1 MICGRYYLGLDH
13 MEEIAPIRREVFGTE
28 QGWSD
33 DILFNET
40 DETAIQAVVY
50 KDMDRTIPVGVGRLH
65 KTENG
70 EDFKIGRIAVKKD
83 ERGQGYGDFI
93 VRMLVDKA
101 LMMGADRVLVGAQSH
116 AIAFYQKIGFRPVNE
131 TYVEAGIEHTVMEI
145 RQNTICK
152 GCQGHSA
159 NQQ

>member
-13 MEEIAPIRREVFGTE
+13 MNEIASIRREVFGTE

-33 DILFNET
+33 NIIFDDA

-50 KDMDRTIPVGVGRLH
+50 KDINRTIPVGVGRLH
-65 KTENG
+65 KTADG
-70 EDFKIGRIAVKKD
+70 EDYKIGRIAVKKD

-93 VRMLVDKA
+93 VRMLVDKG
-101 LMMGADRVLVGAQSH
+101 LLMGADRVLVGAQPH
-116 AIAFYQKIGFRPVNE
+116 AIAFYEKIGFRPVGE
-131 TYVEAGIEHTVMEI
+131 TYEEAGIEHTVMEI

-152 GCQGHSA
+152 ACQGHKEK
-159 NQQ
+159 

>member
-13 MEEIAPIRREVFGTE
+13 MDEIAPIRREVFGTE

-33 DILFNET
+33 EILFDET

-50 KDMDRTIPVGVGRLH
+50 KDINRTIPVGVGRLH
-65 KTENG
+65 KTEDG
-70 EDFKIGRIAVKKD
+70 EGYKIGRIAVKKE

-93 VRMLVDKA
+93 VRMLVDKG
-101 LMMGADRVLVGAQSH
+101 LMMGADCVLVGAQPH
-116 AIAFYQKIGFRPVNE
+116 AIPFYEKIGFRAIGK
-131 TYVEAGIEHTVMEI
+131 TYEEAGIVHTVMEI

-152 GCQGHSA
+152 ACQGHPA
-159 NQQ
+159 K

>member
-13 MEEIAPIRREVFGTE
+13 MEEIAPIRREVFGAE
-28 QGWSD
+28 QGWSEE
-33 DILFNET
+33 ILFNET
-40 DETAIQAVVY
+40 DEISIQAVVY
-50 KDMDRTIPVGVGRLH
+50 KDIDRTIPVGVGRLH

-70 EDFKIGRIAVKKD
+70 EDYKIGRIAVKKD

-101 LMMGADRVLVGAQSH
+101 LMMGADRVLVGAQPH
-116 AIAFYQKIGFRPVNE
+116 AVAFYQKIGFRSLGE
-131 TYVEAGIEHTVMEI
+131 TYMEAGIEHTVMEI
-145 RQNTICK
+145 KQSTICK

-159 NQQ
+159 NQ